1 MPVKSLDLDT
11 LASSYRSG
19 TTRPQEV
26 VAEISRR
33 IESRGDDRVWISRVA
48 ADSLLARADEIEKLR
63 DAGAELPLFGV
74 PFAVKDNI
82 DVAGVPTTVACPAY
96 AYTPTRSASVV
107 ERLLHAGAIYVGKTN
122 LDQFATGLVGTR
134 SPFGACTNPFNPDY
148 ISGGSSAGSAVA
160 VAAGLVSFSLGT
172 DTAGSGRVPAAFNNI
187 VGLKPTR
194 GLISTRGVVPAC
206 RSLDCVSIFTLSSS
220 DAARILDIATAFDSE
235 DPYSRSDE
243 PHAGWNGE
251 TPFRFG
257 VPLPKQRE
265 FFGDKAAQALYEQA
279 LTRLAAMGGRAV
291 EFDLSPFRDAAMLL
305 YEGPWVAERLA
316 SVSDFLRTNAG
327 DVHPVVREILLAGEN
342 YSAVDAFLAHD
353 RLQQLKRATEKIWA
367 DVDMLALPTAP
378 TIFTIDEVLAEPIK
392 RNSELGYYTNF
403 VNLLDLCGL
412 AVPAGAR
419 PDKLPFGI
427 TLVAP
432 SFSERALCAFGA
444 LYEQDLAAPLGA
456 TPYSRP
462 KAAKITFAERK
473 QSIRIAVVGAH
484 LSGQPLNHQLT
495 DRGARCLRTA
505 QTDSHYRLY
514 ALPGTTPPKPGL
526 LYRPDSKDGGVEV
539 EIWEM
544 PLRHFGDFVAAIPA
558 PLGIGTVTLADGEQ
572 VKGFLCEAHAVSG
585 ALDITHHGG
594 WRNYLRSLEAA

>member
-11 LASSYRSG
+11 LAAAYQAG
-19 TTRPQEV
+19 TIRPRDV

-33 IESRGDDRVWISRVA
+33 IQSCTDDNVWISRVPTDA
-48 ADSLLARADEIEKLR
+48 LLARANEIETLR
-63 DAGAELPLFGV
+63 NAGAELPLFGV

-82 DVAGVPTTVACPAY
+82 DVANVPTTVACPAY

-107 ERLLHAGAIYVGKTN
+107 ERLLRAGAIYVGKTN

-134 SPFGACTNPFNPDY
+134 SPYGACTNSFNSVY

-194 GLISTRGVVPAC
+194 GLISTKGVVPAC
-206 RSLDCVSIFTLSSS
+206 RSLDCVSIFALTSN
-220 DAARILDIATAFDSE
+220 DAANILAVATAFDPE
-235 DPYSRSDE
+235 DPYSRNDE
-243 PHAGWNGE
+243 PRAAWNGDA
-251 TPFRFG
+251 PFRFG
-257 VPLPKQRE
+257 VPAPKQRE
-265 FFGDKAAQALYEQA
+265 FFGDKAAQAQYEQA
-279 LTRLAAMGGRAV
+279 LAQLEALGGRAV
-291 EFDLSPFRDAAMLL
+291 EFDLAPFRDVATLL

-316 SVSDFLRTNAG
+316 SVRDFLSTNSDA
-327 DVHPVVREILLAGEN
+327 VHPVVREILIAGER
-342 YSAVDAFLAHD
+342 YDAVDAFLAHD
-353 RLQQLKRATEKIWA
+353 RLQQLKRATDKIWT

-378 TIFTIDEVLAEPIK
+378 TIFTIEEVQAEPIK

-412 AVPAGAR
+412 AVPAGVR

-432 SFSERALCAFGA
+432 PFSECALCAFGTR
-444 LYEQDLAAPLGA
+444 YEQHISEPLGA

-462 KAAKITFAERK
+462 KAATASVTGNK
-473 QSIRIAVVGAH
+473 QSVRIAVVGAH
-484 LSGQPLNHQLT
+484 LSSQPLNHQLT
-495 DRGARCLRTA
+495 DRGARCIRTSR
-505 QTDSHYRLY
+505 TDTHYRLY

-526 LYRPDSKDGGVEV
+526 LYRPDSNNGGVEV
-539 EIWEM
+539 EVWEM

-558 PLGIGTVTLADGEQ
+558 PLGIGTVTLADGEEI
-572 VKGFLCEAHAVSG
+572 KGFLCEAHAVSG